1 MSFRSDAFENPVLQ
15 QHFRNLEA
23 LALDMMA
30 PEDIEDLISKKK
42 IKSFLFTYHCLI
54 WMLYLFLL
62 FISFFTSVPKVD
74 QIDQR
79 LGSLVEEFK
88 DLVYPDGYNPESK
101 PAPKRKTGQIPDL
114 VIVPIFQMPCLKLGH
129 IYLKKNFLHAAE
141 AGGGAEKKPKVEV
154 TQDELKAHF
163 QNGTLGKL
171 TVPVLKEACKQFG
184 IKTTGTK
191 KQDLIDA
198 LSDRLGP

>member
-1 MSFRSDAFENPVLQ
+1 MEEVDEGKVQITPPGFNVIYLPYADDFRTIDPPRCPAASQTQVDKMKEIIYKLRFKYRSDGFENPVLQ

-30 PEDIEDLISKKK
+30 PEEIEDLI
-42 IKSFLFTYHCLI
+42 
-54 WMLYLFLL
+54 M
-62 FISFFTSVPKVD
+62 PKVD

-101 PAPKRKTGQIPDL
+101 PAPKRKT
-114 VIVPIFQMPCLKLGH
+114 
-129 IYLKKNFLHAAE
+129 AE

-198 LSDRLGP
+198 LSNRLGL

>member
-1 MSFRSDAFENPVLQ
+1 PTVNGEIVTVIIILVSQSYAGKRDRRRKKRRQPWTGSWLGKRSDAFENPVLQ

-23 LALDMMA
+23 LALDMIA
-30 PEDIEDLISKKK
+30 PEDIEDLI
-42 IKSFLFTYHCLI
+42 
-54 WMLYLFLL
+54 M
-62 FISFFTSVPKVD
+62 PKVD

-79 LGSLVEEFK
+79 LGPLAEEFK
-88 DLVYPDGYNPESK
+88 DLVYPAGYHPEIK
-101 PAPKRKTGQIPDL
+101 PAPKRKTAD
-114 VIVPIFQMPCLKLGH
+114 
-129 IYLKKNFLHAAE
+129 
-141 AGGGAEKKPKVEV
+141 AGGGAEKKPKVEL

-198 LSDRLGP
+198 LNSTLAS